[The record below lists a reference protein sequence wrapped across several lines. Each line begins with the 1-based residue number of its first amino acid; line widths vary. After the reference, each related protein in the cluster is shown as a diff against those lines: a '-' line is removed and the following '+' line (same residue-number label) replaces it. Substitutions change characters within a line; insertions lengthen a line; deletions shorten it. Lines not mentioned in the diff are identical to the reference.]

1 MLLAAGIEADGV
13 ADAAEEVALA
23 PTELMAAT
31 VQEYV
36 VPLVSPFT
44 TIGLDVAVPVMAT
57 PPVGVH
63 TYV

>member
-1 MLLAAGIEADGV
+1 VVNGLTNGTTYSCTV
-13 ADAAEEVALA
+13 A
-23 PTELMAAT
+23 AAT